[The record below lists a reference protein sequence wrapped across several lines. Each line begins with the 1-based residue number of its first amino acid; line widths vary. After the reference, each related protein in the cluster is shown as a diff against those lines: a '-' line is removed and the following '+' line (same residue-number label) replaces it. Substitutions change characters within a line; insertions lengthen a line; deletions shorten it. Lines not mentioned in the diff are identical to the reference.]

1 MVAKSIASS
10 KIEKSHEANES
21 KIHEKT
27 SDELNV
33 SQKVD
38 SEQLRSSQYQSS
50 TNTPALPSNYVHP
63 DFETDKS
70 DNGNL
75 HSKQ

>member
-1 MVAKSIASS
+1 MAKSINSS
-10 KIEKSHEANES
+10 KIERSHIANES

-38 SEQLRSSQYQSS
+38 SEQLRSS
-50 TNTPALPSNYVHP
+50 
-63 DFETDKS
+63 
-70 DNGNL
+70 
-75 HSKQ
+75 